1 MSDNDYDRKIK
12 AIFDGYILFIILGII
27 GLLSAIVLLFK
38 LILMIS
44 IKNPYKGFFYLKN
57 FSYI

>member
-38 LILMIS
+38 LVLMIS
-44 IKNPYKGFFYLKN
+44 IKNPL
-57 FSYI
+57 